1 MKVAVIDYGAGNVR
15 SVLFALE
22 RQGIQGVLSSDP
34 EIITTADKVIFPG
47 VGEASSAMQEL
58 KMRALDGLIPE
69 LKQPVLGICLGMQLL
84 CAFSEEGQTD
94 CLGVFP
100 VKVKKFPA
108 DRGEKVPHV
117 GWNTIHS
124 LKDPFYQGLSDQ
136 AYVYYVHSYFAE
148 ISPYTSATSD
158 YILPF
163 SASLQKNNFHAM
175 QFHPEKSGDA
185 GETILRNFLRC

>member
-22 RQGIQGVLSSDP
+22 RQGIEGVLSSDP
-34 EIITTADKVIFPG
+34 EIITHADKVIFPG

-58 KMRALDGLIPE
+58 KKRGLVGLIPE

-84 CAFSEEGQTD
+84 CASSEEGQTD

-100 VKVKKFPA
+100 VKVKKFPV
-108 DRGEKVPHV
+108 DGGEKVPHV

-124 LKDPFYQGLSDQ
+124 LKDPFYNGLSDQ

-148 ISPYTSATSD
+148 LSPYTSATTD

-185 GETILRNFLRC
+185 GETILRNFLGC